1 MDIPPQEVSLT
12 HSYSYTS
19 NTFSNL
25 LLLCECLNVSIVEY
39 IGVYAK
45 QKHISIYSYNKYY
58 IYRPINLV

>member
-39 IGVYAK
+39 IGV
-45 QKHISIYSYNKYY
+45 N
-58 IYRPINLV
+58 V